1 MEVKEDVTSEAKTNY
16 SKDEIYIQE
25 SVSAVKLEHNFTNFL
40 NTIITEVAGLKSLVT
55 CAVAFLNDNIN
66 IYSDTTFTL
75 STLESNK
82 QKFSDLAV
90 RIYKSNVKFQFI
102 QEDDLARFKQ
112 CKDFISIRDEEKND
126 DVKISNIAYI
136 ESKLED
142 LSPLEEILMSKFK
155 AKRIY

>member
-1 MEVKEDVTSEAKTNY
+1 M
-16 SKDEIYIQE
+16 
-25 SVSAVKLEHNFTNFL
+25 

-126 DVKISNIAYI
+126 DVKISNITYI